1 MAQTGPNPY
10 HKRMKPLSIA
20 SLAACLAL
28 LTAAPASAHHSFSA
42 EFDVNKPVRFS
53 GTVTRIELT
62 NPHAWLYVDVTD
74 TKGTKQSWAV
84 ELVGIND
91 LLRLGWGRTRV
102 KPGDTLLVEG
112 YGARNGSNTA
122 NAAAVSFAASGEL
135 LWASKERRKP
145 DAP

>member
-1 MAQTGPNPY
+1 
-10 HKRMKPLSIA
+10 MKPLSIA